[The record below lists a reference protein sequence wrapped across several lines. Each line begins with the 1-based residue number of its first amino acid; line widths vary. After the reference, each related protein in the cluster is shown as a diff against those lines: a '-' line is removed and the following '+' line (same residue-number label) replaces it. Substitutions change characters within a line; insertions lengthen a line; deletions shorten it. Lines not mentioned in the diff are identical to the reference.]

1 VLATIYMFS
10 IEDLDSQFFFELPTQ
25 SLYVGFAI
33 FHLAAGKFPFKRK
46 SGIAIALAHQ

>member
-1 VLATIYMFS
+1 MFRV
-10 IEDLDSQFFFELPTQ
+10 EDLDTQFFFELPTQ
-25 SLYVGFAI
+25 GLDVGFAI